1 MENFLMQEMPEEWLY
16 YPNFLNQSDVR
27 KAIHVGNTFYQ
38 DISNYSILVED
49 IPVSSTP
56 TVENLLNQAHTNLS
70 LNLVGEI
77 SKFWRDHSVIKFQ
90 S

>member
-1 MENFLMQEMPEEWLY
+1 MQEMPEEWLY

-56 TVENLLNQAHTNLS
+56 TVENLLNQAHTNLHF
-70 LNLVGEI
+70 E
-77 SKFWRDHSVIKFQ
+77 FWRVNF
-90 S
+90 